1 MTKSRIIQVELIA
14 LAVVGLMVLYRALAG
29 PPRPDGLVV
38 FTDLEPRTLQ
48 QTAFELDRP
57 TRFVIDA
64 TGSYGEVTSDV
75 QELAAYAWV
84 TPAGEAE
91 AVWSMASVARP
102 GRGTLALAY
111 DTLALPAGRYTAY
124 FASYGHAAASRD
136 GSLIAQVFGTAQ
148 PWRGDRS
155 KWSLVMR
162 ALDGGKGAKRL
173 GRGEAEQA
181 RGPFFW
187 QAAPVES
194 DETRTQMLEVDR
206 PADVRIEAVGEMG
219 ENREDYGWIERVPGG
234 EIVWEMTPEN
244 TEPAG
249 GAEANRRFSGTVALQ
264 PGLYRAT
271 FQTDR
276 SHAYDDWR
284 ANPPLNPQAWG
295 MTLAPATPADREAVR
310 PFDPWTSRAPLVA
323 LDKVQDDAFI
333 RAQFVAGRPLSVV
346 VQALGEVQRGDVY
359 DYAWIENDDD
369 EKEVWKMSY
378 EASTRAGGASKNRQE
393 IAFLTLDPGT
403 YSLYY
408 QTDDSHAY
416 GDFNAA
422 EPDHPERWGVALFPL
437 NSARPDSSTFRL
449 LQISRDEGEP
459 PPDETSGPPPRLATG
474 EVLLE
479 KTRLGD
485 DMEVE
490 KAFRLEE
497 PATLRVRA
505 TGEISLNG
513 RRYDYGWI
521 EEVPGGEVVWE
532 MTWQNTRPAGGHD
545 KNRRFDGTIS
555 LPPGRYAAHFR
566 TDLSHAYGDFG
577 SGPPDSPEA
586 WGIVVER
593 VE

>member
-1 MTKSRIIQVELIA
+1 MTKSRIIQIELLV
-14 LAVVGLMVLYRALAG
+14 LAAVGLLVLYRALAG

-48 QTAFELDRP
+48 QTAFELDGP

-64 TGSYGEVTSDV
+64 TGSYGEATSGAQD
-75 QELAAYAWV
+75 LAAYGWI
-84 TPAGEAE
+84 TPSGKAE
-91 AVWSMASVARP
+91 AVWNMASVARP

-111 DTLALPAGRYTAY
+111 DTLTLPAGRYTAY
-124 FASYGHAAASRD
+124 FASYGNAVSSEG

-148 PWRGDRS
+148 PWRSDRS
-155 KWSLVMR
+155 KWNLVLR
-162 ALDGGKGAKRL
+162 ALGNDGGAKRL
-173 GRGEAEQA
+173 GRDEGESAE
-181 RGPFFW
+181 GPFFW
-187 QAAPVES
+187 RAAPVES
-194 DETRTQMLEVDR
+194 DETRTQMLEVNR
-206 PADVRIEAVGEMG
+206 PADVRIDAVGEMG
-219 ENREDYGWIERVPGG
+219 EDRDDYGWIERVPGG
-234 EIVWEMTPEN
+234 EVVWEMTPEN
-244 TEPAG
+244 TQSAG
-249 GAEANRRFSGTVALQ
+249 GAKVNRRFSGTVALR

-284 ANPPLNPQAWG
+284 ANPPLNPEAWG
-295 MTLAPATPADREAVR
+295 MTLAPATPADRDAVQL
-310 PFDPWTSRAPLVA
+310 FDPWTSREPLIA
-323 LDKVQDDAFI
+323 LGEVQDDAFI
-333 RAQFVAGRPLSVV
+333 RAQFVAGRPLRVV
-346 VQALGEVQRGDVY
+346 VQALGEVLHGTVY
-359 DYAWIENDDD
+359 DYAWIQNDDD

-378 EASTRAGGASKNRQE
+378 EASTHAGGTSKNRQE
-393 IAFLTLDPGT
+393 TAFLTLDPGT

-422 EPDHPERWGVALFPL
+422 APDHPERWGVALFSLSEEPF
-437 NSARPDSSTFRL
+437 DSTAFHV
-449 LQISRDEGEP
+449 LQISRAEGEP
-459 PPDETSGPPPRLATG
+459 PDEPPGLPPPPLATG

-490 KAFRLEE
+490 KGFRLEE
-497 PATLRVRA
+497 PSTLRVRA

-532 MTWQNTRPAGGHD
+532 MNWQNTRPAGGHD

-577 SGPPDSPEA
+577 SGAPDDPEA

-593 VE
+593 IE